1 MKRIWQKAKLNS
13 ILNLPIYNLSN
24 GWRYVFTDEQ
34 CRDRSITSFLVKIP
48 INYSG
53 EDSDKQLDFLQT
65 DISRIYLEFQKRGIK
80 CC

>member
-53 EDSDKQLDFLQT
+53 EDSDKQFNFYKQNKKQ
-65 DISRIYLEFQKRGIK
+65 IQ
-80 CC
+80 